1 MHRRVYVIIVM
12 AEKHVTKNRKFQGAP
27 YDNDMYFFDIFIN
40 NGRIC
45 MGFVADNYEKVQNR
59 THLNGFLK
67 KKNHSKV
74 IEDQLVFLAFARQ

>member
-1 MHRRVYVIIVM
+1 
-12 AEKHVTKNRKFQGAP
+12 
-27 YDNDMYFFDIFIN
+27 MYFFDIFIN

-45 MGFVADNYEKVQNR
+45 MRFVADHYEKS
-59 THLNGFLK
+59 TKSDTSKWFSG